1 MSTEMNVYISALQ
14 ESLRKK
20 QKLLQEIL
28 ELTTEQKEILT
39 QDHLDVDR
47 FEQIMTEKEE
57 LITALNELD
66 QGFDS
71 LFQKIKDTLEQQK
84 YQYKQQIQQMQGDIR
99 AITDLGVTIQG
110 MEHQNRDAFQ
120 KYLMQERQ
128 EIKMG
133 RTSSQTAVSYYQNMP
148 NQHHEWQ
155 SYFMDQKN

>member
-1 MSTEMNVYISALQ
+1 MATETNVYISALQ

-28 ELTTEQKEILT
+28 ELTTEQKEILA
-39 QDHLDVDR
+39 QDRPDMDR
-47 FEQIMTEKEE
+47 FDQILAEKEE
-57 LITALNELD
+57 RITVLNELD

-84 YQYKQQIQQMQGDIR
+84 YQYKQQIQQMQRDIK

-128 EIKMG
+128 EIKIG
-133 RTSSQTAVSYYQNMP
+133 RSSSQTAVSYYQNMP

>member
-1 MSTEMNVYISALQ
+1 MATETNVYISALQ

-20 QKLLQEIL
+20 QKILQEIL
-28 ELTTEQKEILT
+28 ELTTEQKEILA
-39 QDHLDVDR
+39 QEHPDMER
-47 FEQIMTEKEE
+47 FDQIMAEKEGK
-57 LITALNELD
+57 IAAISELD

-84 YQYKQQIQQMQGDIR
+84 YQYKQQIQQMQGDIK
-99 AITDLGVTIQG
+99 AITDMGVMIQG

-120 KYLMQERQ
+120 RYLMQERQ
-128 EIKMG
+128 EIKIG

>member
-1 MSTEMNVYISALQ
+1 MATETNVYISALQ

-28 ELTTEQKEILT
+28 ELTTEQKEILA
-39 QDHLDVDR
+39 QDRPDMDR
-47 FEQIMTEKEE
+47 FDQILAEKEE
-57 LITALNELD
+57 RITVLNELD

-84 YQYKQQIQQMQGDIR
+84 YQYKQQIQQMQRDIK

-128 EIKMG
+128 EIKIG
-133 RTSSQTAVSYYQNMP
+133 RNSSQTAVSYYQNMP